1 MNKKIIIFEELRII
15 HRWLIDWYLWC
26 KYEVKYVRMSREA
39 EAAQFMQLYAGRIEK
54 VSYEPKPTTHDGYF
68 YDDAFEATDTFFQD
82 FQNKSIFESM
92 VRLYKNDAV
101 ILAYKKAFNDIL
113 ARFYYLN
120 HFMHFMTERYQGD
133 DVGFIPSNGI
143 QDYRTEGCEIYDYD
157 KVYQQ
162 ARAVGALCYKTG
174 SVRFP
179 WWCIIGS
186 YINAFNRK
194 CKILSAII
202 VFPWWCF
209 VKGVRAL
216 LKKRILKLRHFKYV
230 ITIVSPTRQFANQIQ
245 TVDFMI
251 DGDIIKKEEVVFHS
265 YSKLSKNEQEYLAR
279 RQLTFF
285 DDSEAFISFSEI
297 GRIIPAY
304 LLLIFSILKESS
316 TTLKTS
322 LKGLY
327 FYVIWDSLARNIKF
341 DNYITYSIYEI
352 KSIFRNIVF
361 EAHGCTTYQFMDST
375 NFGYF
380 FTSTEVKGKKSFLL
394 GFLYGDYLITWNDA
408 IIHFFKFIH
417 CHFKQYVNL
426 GCFWAE
432 HLRLIR
438 EGKIKSAIFE
448 DLEVAGYRPGMR
460 IVSVF
465 DSTANDDAHT
475 TYDDAIKFL
484 QGIYLLMQ
492 DIPDAF
498 FIFKEKNLRGYHKIM
513 SAKYKEMY
521 ALYEKFD
528 NFPRC
533 FMTGNKRN
541 PSEIIAIS
549 DLTISSPFTSTTF
562 EALSAREKGL
572 WYDASD
578 KFRESYYDGIP
589 GLVCHTYAQLLT
601 RADELLNNTS
611 DAEYNQYLD
620 MHIKEKVESYLDGK
634 AITRFRELLFNGL
647 GAHRHIANDEA
658 LIEKVHQR
666 SY

>member
-26 KYEVKYVRMSREA
+26 KYEVKYARMSREA
-39 EAAQFMQLYAGRIEK
+39 EAAQFTQLYAGRIEK

-68 YDDAFEATDTFFQD
+68 YDDAFEAIDAFFQD

-120 HFMHFMTERYQGD
+120 HFMHTMVQRYEGD
-133 DVGFIPSNGI
+133 GVAFIPSNGI
-143 QDYRTEGCEIYDYD
+143 RDYRTESCEIYDYN
-157 KVYQQ
+157 KVYRK
-162 ARAVGALCYKTG
+162 ALTIDVLCYATD
-174 SVRFP
+174 SIRFP

-186 YINAFNRK
+186 CISAFIRK
-194 CKILSAII
+194 CKILGMLSA
-202 VFPWWCF
+202 FPGWCF
-209 VKGVRAL
+209 WKSIKAFWKKHP
-216 LKKRILKLRHFKYV
+216 LKERHFKYAMTV
-230 ITIVSPTRQFANQIQ
+230 VSPARQFANKIQ
-245 TVDFMI
+245 TVDFLI
-251 DGDIIKKEEVVFHS
+251 DGEMIKKEDAVFHS

-304 LLLIFSILKESS
+304 LLLIFSIFKENS

-380 FTSTEVKGKKSFLL
+380 FTNTKTKGKKSFLL
-394 GFLYGDYLITWNDA
+394 GFLYGDYLIVWNDE
-408 IIHFFKFIH
+408 IINFLKFVH
-417 CHFKQYVNL
+417 CQFEHYVNL
-426 GCFWAE
+426 GCFWSE
-432 HLRLIR
+432 HVRMISER
-438 EGKIKSAIFE
+438 EIKMTISE
-448 DLEVAGYRPGMR
+448 KLESSNYRPGMM
-460 IVSVF
+460 IISVF
-465 DSTANDDAHT
+465 DSTASDDAHT
-475 TYDDAIKFL
+475 TYSDAIGFL
-484 QGIYLLMQ
+484 QGIYSLMQ

-498 FIFKEKNLRGYHKIM
+498 FVLKEKNLRSYHKVM
-513 SAKYKEMY
+513 SAKYQEIN

-528 NFPRC
+528 DFTRC
-533 FMTGNKRN
+533 LVIGKKAN
-541 PSEIIAIS
+541 PSEIIAMS

-562 EALSAREKGL
+562 EAVSARKKAL
-572 WYDASD
+572 WYDASG
-578 KFRESYYDGIP
+578 KFRQSYYDNVP
-589 GLVCHTYAQLLT
+589 GLVCHTYEELLT
-601 RADELLNNTS
+601 RVKDLLFETS
-611 DAEYNQYLD
+611 DEKYGHYLET
-620 MHIKEKVESYLDGK
+620 HIKGKIESYLDGK
-634 AITRFRELLFNGL
+634 AITRFRTLLDNP
-647 GAHRHIANDEA
+647 DEA
-658 LIEKVHQR
+658 FECDVNDSMVIAKNI
-666 SY
+666 